1 MMLMLWCI
9 GALFADGFL
18 DPNKSRTFKHQA
30 ISFFLKKW
38 EKYCAPH
45 YGIETTCTN
54 AYVESFLGG

>member
-1 MMLMLWCI
+1 MRNRFVLVNTLLVGVAGCVL
-9 GALFADGFL
+9 GY
-18 DPNKSRTFKHQA
+18 S
-30 ISFFLKKW
+30 ISYGQWYKKW